1 LLPAGMEITSYNH
14 HLRRLLSSQRLCPQT
29 KTTGFNRAFA
39 LIQSVLALFATAGG
53 DAADAFCF
61 ESRGVSRRPYGT
73 RFRFSLAC
81 DAALK
86 RRYPTNRSRQYV
98 YHEPRPDNPVE
109 ERPFQGR
116 VACSEARSGLQ
127 APCTVLPQ
135 CRTIIERA
143 PRKQGLKPG
152 SFAEVS
158 IPAL

>member
-1 LLPAGMEITSYNH
+1 MNARAAAMTSGAGGPVIGFY
-14 HLRRLLSSQRLCPQT
+14 RLSKLHNRGCP
-29 KTTGFNRAFA
+29 
-39 LIQSVLALFATAGG
+39 VLALFARVGS

-116 VACSEARSGLQ
+116 VACSEEEAAFRPHVPFSRS
-127 APCTVLPQ
+127 
-135 CRTIIERA
+135 
-143 PRKQGLKPG
+143 
-152 SFAEVS
+152 AE
-158 IPAL
+158 